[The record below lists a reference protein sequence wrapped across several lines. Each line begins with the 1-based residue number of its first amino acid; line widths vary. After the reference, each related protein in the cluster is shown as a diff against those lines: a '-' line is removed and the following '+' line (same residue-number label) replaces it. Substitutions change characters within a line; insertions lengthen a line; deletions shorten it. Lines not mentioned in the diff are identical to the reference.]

1 MVEAGE
7 ATPDVT
13 MVKRAAARLSGA
25 AKARAG
31 AVVAGVLTGL
41 MFAGAG
47 VRRTAMVTGAV
58 AHPNAMVASV
68 RSVRLGRWKTMHG
81 TAVGP
86 EGPWM
91 MPPSWSFSLLIRLL
105 TRLGRV
111 WLGILCMMRRAFSL
125 WERLLWKRVL
135 FLLWTQN

>member
-25 AKARAG
+25 AEAWTGAVVTGQTFAG
-31 AVVAGVLTGL
+31 AV
-41 MFAGAG
+41 
-47 VRRTAMVTGAV
+47 VRRTAMVAGAV
-58 AHPNAMVASV
+58 VRPNAMVTSV
-68 RSVRLGRWKTMHG
+68 RSVRVGRWKTMHG

-86 EGPWM
+86 KGSWM
-91 MPPSWSFSLLIRLL
+91 TPPSWSFSLL

-135 FLLWTQN
+135 FLLWTQNRFWILL

>member
-25 AKARAG
+25 AEARTG
-31 AVVAGVLTGL
+31 AVVAGVLTGQ
-41 MFAGAG
+41 MFAGAV
-47 VRRTAMVTGAV
+47 VRRAAMVTGAV
-58 AHPNAMVASV
+58 VHPNAMVASV
-68 RSVRLGRWKTMHG
+68 RMGRWKTMHG

-91 MPPSWSFSLLIRLL
+91 TPPNWSFSLL

-125 WERLLWKRVL
+125 WERLLWKSVP